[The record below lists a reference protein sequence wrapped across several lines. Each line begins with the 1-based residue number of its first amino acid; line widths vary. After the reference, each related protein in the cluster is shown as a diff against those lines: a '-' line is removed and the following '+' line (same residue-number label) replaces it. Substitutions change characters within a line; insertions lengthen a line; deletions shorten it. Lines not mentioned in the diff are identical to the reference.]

1 MISPALFSNNNFSGS
16 GDIAINFAD
25 DKKDYCVIDNLY
37 KAINITEQDVAQNA
51 LIKFSNQTEPNQ
63 VFNGMNRVKSVI
75 KTLPIIGSPLTTVGI
90 FVPRI
95 AGIYSIEFTANFPIS
110 VAVQTFAVAINGV
123 VQEASKVVAPIG
135 SVSASI
141 NYTSRLQAE
150 EQITIINL
158 TPATITLA
166 ALPLGTPNATITIVK
181 SN

>member
-1 MISPALFSNNNFSGS
+1 MISPALFSRSNFSGN

-37 KAINITEQDVAQNA
+37 KAINITTQEISQNGTV
-51 LIKFSNQTEPNQ
+51 LFSNQTEPNQ
-63 VFNGMNRVKSVI
+63 VFNGIHPVKSVI

-90 FVPRI
+90 FVPRLT
-95 AGIYSIEFTANFPIS
+95 GIYSIEFTANFPIS
-110 VAVQTFAVAINGV
+110 VAVQTFAVTINGV

-141 NYTSRLQAE
+141 NYTSRLQFG
-150 EQITIINL
+150 EQISIVNI
-158 TPATITLA
+158 TPSTITLV
-166 ALPLGTPNATITIVK
+166 ALPLGTPNATITILK